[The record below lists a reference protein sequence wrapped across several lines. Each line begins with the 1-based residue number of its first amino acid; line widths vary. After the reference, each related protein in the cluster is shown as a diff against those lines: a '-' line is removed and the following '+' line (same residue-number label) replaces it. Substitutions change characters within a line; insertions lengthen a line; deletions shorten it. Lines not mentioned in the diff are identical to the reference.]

1 MLVLS
6 FRQALLRSM
15 GGMQMRMGLR
25 WSSSEGA
32 SVAAAVEAASDSK
45 AAAAAAAATDDTASW
60 LTHPSVMPSVGRAV
74 VERFKFTGMTPVQRI
89 VMDTQP
95 GIGSR
100 RDMLV
105 RSKTGTGKTLAFLAA
120 AVQAVNVEREF
131 EKSDGPKGVDILIF
145 SPTRELAVQT
155 GYEARKL
162 LGLPVLG
169 KAGAVHSSGNYV
181 TVVVGGESK
190 NPQLDGV
197 TSAYKKS
204 RKSLS
209 QASNGISIVIATPG
223 RMWDIAT
230 SNQSVQDALRNVK
243 IVIFDE
249 CDLLLEMGFQ
259 KTIQEI
265 LQFVPKPNKRNTFM
279 FSATLSNEAVRALA
293 ADQLVNKPVHEIDA
307 TVIAADPLSPE
318 TSTSDETHAH
328 VPQTYALV
336 PHYQWAFILYK
347 AILSHV
353 ALHNAEKN
361 PPRIMLFFNTSKEV
375 AYFSKVFSS
384 LPEFV
389 SASESGRFGAARTPK
404 EKDLIRVYEMHARLE
419 QSKRAKVSD
428 AFRNDTGGP
437 SIMLTTDVSARGVD
451 YPHVSYVIQ
460 SGAPTSAPQYVHRVG
475 RTGRAG
481 RSGIG
486 LLLLEPF
493 EKAFL
498 KTLLRKGS
506 IEIVGDVVVDSW
518 VESADEKD
526 KELRT
531 RVKSLMQEFVADTKR
546 DLKSAAEGCYLAF
559 LGHYKQ
565 AFYLTKPQAAS
576 AAQSYARNVL
586 CLADAPTLSFSLAT
600 KMGLM
605 NTPDINVEPSPKGL
619 KRLERDMKNRPP
631 LARVEGSFRANPWE
645 RRGSSV
651 NWEKKRRDN

>member
-1 MLVLS
+1 
-6 FRQALLRSM
+6 
-15 GGMQMRMGLR
+15 MQMRMGLR
-25 WSSSEGA
+25 WSSISSSTVA
-32 SVAAAVEAASDSK
+32 PIAAAVEAGGATK
-45 AAAAAAAATDDTASW
+45 AVDDAPSW

-74 VERFKFTGMTPVQRI
+74 VERFGFTGMTPVQRI

-95 GIGSR
+95 GIGKR

-131 EKSDGPKGVDILIF
+131 EQSDAPKGVDILIF

-155 GYEARKL
+155 GYEARKM
-162 LGLPVLG
+162 LGLPILG
-169 KAGAVHSSGNYV
+169 KSGAGHSSGNYV

-197 TSAYKKS
+197 TSAHKKS
-204 RKSLS
+204 RKALA
-209 QASNGISIVIATPG
+209 QASNGISVVIATPG

-230 SNQSVQDALRNVK
+230 SNQSVQDALKNVK

-279 FSATLSNEAVRALA
+279 FSATLSSDAVRALA
-293 ADQLVNKPVHEIDA
+293 AEQLVNKPVHEIDA
-307 TVIAADPLSPE
+307 TTLTANPLSGE
-318 TSTSDETHAH
+318 TPVSEETHAH

-336 PHYQWAFILYK
+336 PHYQWAFVLYK

-353 ALHNAEKN
+353 ARHNAETN

-404 EKDLIRVYEMHARLE
+404 EKDLVRVYEMHARLE

-526 KELRT
+526 KELKT
-531 RVKSLMQEFVADTKR
+531 RVKTLMREFVTDDKR

-565 AFYLTKPQAAS
+565 AFYLTKPEAAS
-576 AAQSYARNVL
+576 AALSYARNVL
-586 CLADAPTLSFSLAT
+586 CLPDAPTLSFSLAT
-600 KMGLM
+600 KMGLL
-605 NTPDINVEPSPKGL
+605 NVKDINCEQAPKASK
-619 KRLERDMKNRPP
+619 KRDRDISNGP
-631 LARVEGSFRANPWE
+631 LLTRSGGNPWE
-645 RRGSSV
+645 KRGASV
-651 NWEKKRRDN
+651 KWNRKDR